1 MEAVKTSSFKLTQFI
16 VKEFNI
22 TREAVKQGK
31 VEFGLKPSGVIDDNS
46 KIFKLILEVSCKD
59 TTGSFN
65 INLTAFGFFEFK
77 DEKSADTL
85 SNYFYINAPALIF
98 PYIRAYISSVTAL
111 SGLRAVNLPVMNL
124 TSLKNELK
132 TNTIKEDVQKIS
144 V

>member
-98 PYIRAYISSVTAL
+98 PYIRAYISSVT
-111 SGLRAVNLPVMNL
+111 
-124 TSLKNELK
+124 
-132 TNTIKEDVQKIS
+132 
-144 V
+144 